1 MGGVLERARRRRLL
15 GACVLGVVVVG
26 GLGSVA
32 LAEGPPKPKLGD
44 WVARAAYGADR
55 HVEIRLQVQHVHSV
69 VVTDDGD
76 GSPRKQEENY
86 FRATL
91 NVPAEPRP
99 DSCPAWHFRDMR
111 MHEVSGHLRFSGRNA
126 SAEII
131 VGVVRSPTEI
141 ELDLSGPA
149 GPSGPGGAFVSC
161 GDHVGAHPV

>member
-1 MGGVLERARRRRLL
+1 
-15 GACVLGVVVVG
+15 VLGVVLVG

-44 WVARAAYGADR
+44 WIGRAVYTADR
-55 HVEIRLQVQHVHSV
+55 HVDIKLHVQHVHSV

-76 GSPRKQEENY
+76 GSPRKQEEDY

-91 NVPAEPRP
+91 TVPAEPGHA
-99 DSCPAWHFRDMR
+99 SCPSWHFRDMR
-111 MHEVSGHLRFSGRNA
+111 MHEVSGHLRFSDRNG
-126 SAEII
+126 SATEFI

-141 ELDLSGPA
+141 EIALSGPA

-161 GDHVGAHPV
+161 GPHITAHPV